1 MRLAAID
8 CGTHSIRLLISEVDP
23 HSGAMVDVM
32 RLNRIV
38 GLGEGVDRTGHLS
51 PAALERTF
59 AAVEEY
65 AGFVRRE
72 GVQQIRMVATSASRD
87 ADNFSQFSAGVQ
99 ARLGV
104 TPEVISG
111 RVEATLG
118 FTGTLSAHRDIASP
132 ALTVDIG
139 GGSTEFAFGQ
149 ANPDTGQFDQVTAAV
164 SMNMGSTRVTERYL
178 RPAEDARG
186 VPSEDAISQAGQL
199 VDSLI
204 AKAHA
209 SVPLERAREVVGVA
223 GSVTTLTALELGL
236 ASYEP
241 DKINGAVLDSG
252 ALRERARRLIRMPHA
267 EKAQLGPMHPQRVR
281 QIAGGVLVWERILA
295 WLEVHPAPGS
305 GTGNGDSG
313 AVSAGEPR
321 GAFPVRTSENDIL
334 DGIILS
340 QIP

>member
-23 HSGAMVDVM
+23 QSGAMADVM

-51 PAALERTF
+51 EAALERTF
-59 AAVEEY
+59 VAVEEY
-65 AGFVRRE
+65 AGYVRRE
-72 GVQQIRMVATSASRD
+72 DVQRIRMVATSASRD

-99 ARLGV
+99 ARLGI

-111 RVEATLG
+111 QVEATLG

-139 GGSTEFAFGQ
+139 GGSTEFAFGE
-149 ANPDTGQFDQVTAAV
+149 ASSDTGRFDQVTAAV

-186 VPSEDAISQAGQL
+186 VPSEDAISQAGQF

-204 AKAHA
+204 AQAGA

-236 ASYEP
+236 DSYEP

-295 WLEVHPAPGS
+295 WLEAHPAPGS
-305 GTGNGDSG
+305 GTGRSDSG
-313 AVSAGEPR
+313 TAPAGAPR
-321 GAFPVRTSENDIL
+321 GTFPVRTSENDIL

>member
-1 MRLAAID
+1 MRIAAID

-23 HSGAMVDVM
+23 QSGTMTDVV

-38 GLGEGVDRTGHLS
+38 GLGEGVDRTGHLGS
-51 PAALERTF
+51 AALERTF

-65 AGFVRRE
+65 AEYVRRE
-72 GVQQIRMVATSASRD
+72 DVQRIRMVATSASRD
-87 ADNFSQFSAGVQ
+87 ADNFPEFSAGVQ

-104 TPEVISG
+104 IPEVISG
-111 RVEATLG
+111 QVEATLG
-118 FTGTLSAHRDIASP
+118 FTGTLSAHRDVASP

-139 GGSTEFAFGQ
+139 GGSTEFAFGEI
-149 ANPDTGQFDQVTAAV
+149 NPATGRFDQVSATV

-186 VPSEDAISQAGQL
+186 VPGEDAISQAAQF
-199 VDSLI
+199 VDGMI
-204 AKAHA
+204 TQAAA
-209 SVPLERAREVVGVA
+209 QVPLDCARQIVGVA

-236 ASYEP
+236 DCYEP

-252 ALRERARRLIRMPHA
+252 ALREHAQRLIRMSHE

-295 WLEVHPAPGS
+295 WLEAHPAPGPLSGSSDS
-305 GTGNGDSG
+305 GTEST
-313 AVSAGEPR
+313 GEPR
-321 GAFPVRTSENDIL
+321 GSFPVLTSENDIL